1 MTKRKTRRISKS
13 KAIQNALGQLGWHVS
28 GKDVVAYLAN
38 LGIEVNEG
46 LVQKVKVENIKSS
59 GAVERKMAKVKV
71 TDQRP
76 VAPFVRKV
84 PKQRTYRR

>member
-1 MTKRKTRRISKS
+1 MTKRKSRRISKS

-46 LVQKVKVENIKSS
+46 LVQKVKVDSIESS
-59 GAVERKMAKVKV
+59 GVVERKMAKV

-76 VAPFVRKV
+76 VPESTRGIQGVECWAIVR
-84 PKQRTYRR
+84 